1 MATDFPPRATV
12 VATVSPTEPLPR
24 ITTSYVSI
32 THPFSGSISDRGGPR
47 QPPPWRAP
55 DQPECGALA
64 TRRGDEGPDDRA
76 VREVGRHCQE
86 RRGATVVEEHE
97 ARRFQKRRGIRRALE
112 RPHPRVHGRQQ
123 EIHQRRTGEQC
134 VDEAEEDRKSV
145 V

>member
-64 TRRGDEGPDDRA
+64 TRRGYERPDDRA
-76 VREVGRHCQE
+76 VRKVGGERQE

-97 ARRFQKRRGIRRALE
+97 ARRFQKRRGVRGAVE
-112 RPHPRVHGRQQ
+112 RPHPGVHGRQQ
-123 EIHQRRTGEQC
+123 KIHGRRAGEQR
-134 VDEAEEDRKSV
+134 VDE
-145 V
+145 